1 MSVAVQSRPVGSFT
15 TKPLGEV
22 FDVVGGGTP
31 PKNNASYFNGNIPW
45 ATIRDMQSDVLAVTE
60 HTISEEGLRSSS
72 AKLIPAGEVIM
83 ASRVGLGKA
92 CILQRDTAINQDI
105 RALLPLKPNTVDRRF
120 CLYWLQ
126 SVKVDIVAAG
136 TGATVQGIKLPF
148 IKSLPFPDVPI
159 EEQKRIVAVLDQAFT
174 ALDRA
179 RALAEAN
186 LTDLENLSASA
197 SRAVF
202 DGVGGDWLKLGDL
215 CEIYQPKTIS
225 AKDLKPDGAYIVFG
239 ANGPIGR
246 YDKFNHEAPQLLV
259 TCRGATCGSVN
270 ISEPFSWI
278 TGNAMVVRP
287 KDDRISVDY
296 LEQFFRGAM
305 DWNTVI
311 TGAAQPQITRQS
323 LAPSLVPVPE
333 RHTQDQQA
341 SALKGLQDK
350 FSLMESQIKAKLDD
364 IASLR
369 QSFLQKAFA
378 GELT

>member
-1 MSVAVQSRPVGSFT
+1 MIPLGNVVSIEMGQAPPGKACNKQGKGVPFVKAGEFGASRPVIREWT
-15 TKPLGEV
+15 TDPKKFAKKTDVLVCVVGATCGKINLGEDCAIGRSV
-22 FDVVGGGTP
+22 AALRPDANKIDQFYLHYFLHGTVE
-31 PKNNASYFNGNIPW
+31 
-45 ATIRDMQSDVLAVTE
+45 Q
-60 HTISEEGLRSSS
+60 LRSGSQGS
-72 AKLIPAGEVIM
+72 AQTVISKAMLAELEIP
-83 ASRVGLGKA
+83 
-92 CILQRDTAINQDI
+92 
-105 RALLPLKPNTVDRRF
+105 LPPL
-120 CLYWLQ
+120 
-126 SVKVDIVAAG
+126 
-136 TGATVQGIKLPF
+136 
-148 IKSLPFPDVPI
+148 
-159 EEQKRIVAVLDQAFT
+159 EEQKRIVAVLDQAFA

-202 DGVGGDWLKLGDL
+202 DGVSGDRLKLGDL

-278 TGNAMVVRP
+278 TGNAMVVSP
-287 KDDRISVDY
+287 KSDRISIDY

-305 DWNTVI
+305 DWSPVI

-323 LAPSLVPVPE
+323 LAPTLVPVPE

-341 SALKGLQDK
+341 SALKGLQGK
-350 FSLMESQIKAKLDD
+350 LSLMENQIKAKLVD

-369 QSFLQKAFA
+369 QSILRQAFA

>member
-1 MSVAVQSRPVGSFT
+1 MTSLLPQTVEWR
-15 TKPLGEV
+15 PLGEV
-22 FDVVGGGTP
+22 CT
-31 PKNNASYFNGNIPW
+31 
-45 ATIRDMQSDVLAVTE
+45 
-60 HTISEEGLRSSS
+60 
-72 AKLIPAGEVIM
+72 
-83 ASRVGLGKA
+83 
-92 CILQRDTAINQDI
+92 LQRGFDLPVRERKPGSYPLVTSSGPTDFHSEARVRGPGVVTGRSGSIGNVFYVEDSFWPLNTALYVKDFHGNDPRYIFY
-105 RALLPLKPNTVDRRF
+105 LLQFFDLGRF
-120 CLYWLQ
+120 A
-126 SVKVDIVAAG
+126 SGAG
-136 TGATVQGIKLPF
+136 VPTLNRNHVHDEGVWIATDL
-148 IKSLPFPDVPI
+148 D
-159 EEQKRIVAVLDQAFT
+159 EQKRIVAVLDQAFA

-186 LTDLENLSASA
+186 LTDLEHLSASA

-202 DGVGGDWLKLGDL
+202 DGVGGAWLKLGDM

-287 KDDRISVDY
+287 EDDRISVGY

-305 DWNTVI
+305 DWGKVI

-323 LAPSLVPVPE
+323 LAPTLVPVPD
-333 RHTQDQQA
+333 RDAQDQQA
-341 SALKGLQDK
+341 SALKDLQDR
-350 FSLMESQIKAKLDD
+350 LAQMEGLIKTKLDD

-369 QSFLQKAFA
+369 QSFLNKAFA